1 MKKLNDIYSFYTIN
15 NFDSNYVY
23 DNENYFDIISCE
35 DYLIYIL
42 NEKQDSIKK
51 EIKCIEFNKKKYKNY
66 YDEIL
71 KIKKFG
77 AYQNKTKF
85 NKESLINIEKK
96 LFYQNIKKP
105 VIELNIQVNL
115 CCSRLNGYIYKK
127 KNEIFSKEQI
137 LKLIARL
144 NNKNRTFFNDKAIW
158 DSLCRVERGKV
169 SNKLRFQIYA
179 RDGYKCK
186 ICGQDDEYKNLE
198 IDHIKPIS
206 KGGKSTPDNLQTLCK
221 NCNKSKDNIY

>member
-1 MKKLNDIYSFYTIN
+1 MLLIVFVLILIVFLVFISLKYAEKKQYTFVLNNSIALKNLKKLNDIYSFYTIN

-51 EIKCIEFNKKKYKNY
+51 EIKCIEFNEKKYKNY

-85 NKESLINIEKK
+85 DINSSFK
-96 LFYQNIKKP
+96 
-105 VIELNIQVNL
+105 
-115 CCSRLNGYIYKK
+115 R
-127 KNEIFSKEQI
+127 IF
-137 LKLIARL
+137 
-144 NNKNRTFFNDKAIW
+144 
-158 DSLCRVERGKV
+158 
-169 SNKLRFQIYA
+169 
-179 RDGYKCK
+179 
-186 ICGQDDEYKNLE
+186 
-198 IDHIKPIS
+198 
-206 KGGKSTPDNLQTLCK
+206 
-221 NCNKSKDNIY
+221 